1 MSTQAYEGW
10 AVVEL
15 MGHRQRPG
23 RVAEVEMYGGKLLR
37 VDIPIEGGDVT
48 EFYGV
53 ASIYAL
59 RPVSEEIA
67 RDMAKRVYG
76 LQPVRPVQ
84 YQVEHKPDTS
94 DGLDLDHAN
103 NPDADDFDN
112 DDEVPY

>member
-23 RVAEVEMYGGKLLR
+23 RVTEVEMYGGKLLR

-94 DGLDLDHAN
+94 DGLGLDHAN
-103 NPDADDFDN
+103 NPDADEF
-112 DDEVPY
+112 DDEDVPY